1 MSTPLGEG
9 SGHGRPRR
17 DDHWDDDP
25 TVEQSQARR
34 DGGAPVAG
42 SDGRDHTPPAHHTE
56 PERVDP
62 DLVRQEFG
70 GIKWGSA
77 FFGWLSATG
86 AIVLLAAIVA
96 GVGALVDENTNTDV
110 AQLAQ
115 DPQSA
120 GIVGGVALFVV
131 LFVGY
136 FCGGYVAGRMA
147 RFDGSRQGLAVWI
160 WALVMA
166 ALFAAL
172 GYFLGD
178 QFDVGSQLTGLPDIP
193 VSQSDRTLTAV
204 IVGASVLLTTLVGAI
219 LGGLTGMRFH
229 RKVDAGPILH

>member
-1 MSTPLGEG
+1 MSTPVGEG
-9 SGHGRPRR
+9 SGQRRPRR

-42 SDGRDHTPPAHHTE
+42 SDGRDHAPVHHAE
-56 PERVDP
+56 SERVDP
-62 DLVRQEFG
+62 DVVRQEFG

-96 GVGALVDENTNTDV
+96 GVGALVDENTSTDV
-110 AQLAQ
+110 KQIAQ

-120 GIVGGVALFVV
+120 GIIGAVALFLV

-147 RFDGSRQGLAVWI
+147 RFDGGRQGVAVWI
-160 WALVMA
+160 WALIMA

-204 IVGASVLLTTLVGAI
+204 IVGASVVLTALLGAI

-229 RKVDAGPILH
+229 RKVDAGPTLY